1 MFIERM
7 LLAAIA
13 LTCAAAATG
22 APLAPQ
28 ETTPAYCDAS
38 SQDCEVLEQPEKA
51 PSLAQTTWARTK
63 VPFSKPY
70 QSSCGTVLRVVLA
83 ALLFMSAIVA
93 YSGMPQAMAEVPILS
108 AEHPRRLASAFLQSL
123 SSQTASS
130 QPAKEAARLN
140 IAKLRIRGLRHRL
153 VRLDEGDD
161 GLLDDDRDSAQ
172 IQGLLSRAKA
182 YSQHQQFEKA
192 DAMLQQAVSLAE
204 GVIEDMGKDSHG
216 KVEKDDAEHQASEVL
231 YQIAEF
237 YLERGHTHSAERML
251 EKVAPI
257 IAKRTDTIAMR
268 CRLLTANVKRDAGRW
283 EAAVSAYHGLLQKIS
298 AEQKQAGP
306 AEHAT
311 LEEIASET
319 RGEYGRALLSEGK
332 VLEAR
337 ELLEDTLKK
346 LVPADHK
353 ASQGPSS
360 LLLASRLKGWLAF
373 AFVKAGYIDG
383 SMGGWKLK
391 EGKAAK
397 AIDLLD
403 EALAGI
409 GELPTGIAGATAE
422 FQEFMQT
429 RAMAKVALGKFHNAA
444 EDLEV
449 VRELQNELKKTII
462 DGHNPKYSSGEG
474 RVPDARL
481 WVSMARTRAIAA
493 DIKLQSKVAG
503 EALSLAKEAR
513 QLLREAKSA
522 NGRMPKGYQ
531 LATFAE
537 VKDLVEKAKAQS
549 KFLSKRSA
557 SDNEHT
563 DNDASDTAEHAVDE
577 PGTKVFHKPT
587 QVPAAS
593 TQGSKTYVVK

>member
-1 MFIERM
+1 MFIERL

-13 LTCAAAATG
+13 LTCAATATG
-22 APLAPQ
+22 ASLAPQ

-38 SQDCEVLEQPEKA
+38 SQDCEVPEQAEKA

-283 EAAVSAYHGLLQKIS
+283 EAAVSAYHGLLQKI
-298 AEQKQAGP
+298 AEEQKQAGP

-311 LEEIASET
+311 LDEIALET
-319 RGEYGRALLSEGK
+319 RGEYARALLSEGK

-373 AFVKAGYIDG
+373 AFVKAGSID
-383 SMGGWKLK
+383 
-391 EGKAAK
+391 GKAAK
-397 AIDLLD
+397 ALDLLD

-429 RAMAKVALGKFHNAA
+429 RAMAKVALGKFHDAA

-537 VKDLVEKAKAQS
+537 VKALVEKAKAQS
-549 KFLSKRSA
+549 KFLSKRNA

-577 PGTKVFHKPT
+577 PGTKIFHKPT
-587 QVPAAS
+587 QAPAAS
-593 TQGSKTYVVK
+593 TQGSKTYVVN

>member
-1 MFIERM
+1 MSIERM

-13 LTCAAAATG
+13 LACAATATG
-22 APLAPQ
+22 ASLAPQ

-38 SQDCEVLEQPEKA
+38 SQDCEVPEQAEKA

-283 EAAVSAYHGLLQKIS
+283 EAAVSAYHGLLQKI
-298 AEQKQAGP
+298 AEEQKQAGP

-311 LEEIASET
+311 LDEIALET
-319 RGEYGRALLSEGK
+319 RGEYARALLSEGK

-337 ELLEDTLKK
+337 ELLEDTLAK
-346 LVPADHK
+346 LVPAGHK

-373 AFVKAGYIDG
+373 ALV
-383 SMGGWKLK
+383 K

-397 AIDLLD
+397 SIDLLD
-403 EALAGI
+403 ESLAGM
-409 GELPTGIAGATAE
+409 GELPAGIAGATAE
-422 FQEFMQT
+422 FQEILQT
-429 RAMAKVALGKFHNAA
+429 RAMAKVALGKFHDAA

-537 VKDLVEKAKAQS
+537 VKALVEKAKAQS
-549 KFLSKRSA
+549 KFLSKRNA

-577 PGTKVFHKPT
+577 PGTKIFHKPT
-587 QVPAAS
+587 QAPAAS
-593 TQGSKTYVVK
+593 TQGSKTYVVN